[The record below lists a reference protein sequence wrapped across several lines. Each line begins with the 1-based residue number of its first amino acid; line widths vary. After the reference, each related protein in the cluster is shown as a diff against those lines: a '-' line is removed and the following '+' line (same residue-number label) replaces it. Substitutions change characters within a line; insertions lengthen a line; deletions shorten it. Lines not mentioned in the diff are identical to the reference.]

1 MKQLLNNLWTKV
13 NAVILYPVAV
23 FIVTS
28 HSLWEFTRLWIKGYA
43 IENIFQILFVDL
55 QHNVQK
61 LIKRSARLAPVFYFV
76 LLYLIFGSL
85 AAIWN
90 FFVGILK

>member
-1 MKQLLNNLWTKV
+1 MRQLLKSLWAKI

-28 HSLWEFTRLWIKGYA
+28 HSVWAFTKLWIKGYA

-61 LIKRSARLAPVFYFV
+61 LIMRSARLAPFFYFIMF
-76 LLYLIFGSL
+76 YLIFGSIS
-85 AAIWN
+85 AMWS
-90 FFVGILK
+90 FVTQILK